1 MTKPKLREM
10 PRPDISLTSALGLP
24 AVYVKDARKSFGDKE
39 VLRDV
44 SLQIGQG
51 EVVSLIGPSGAGKS
65 TMLRCLAL
73 LDTFD
78 SGELAYGNVRV
89 CANEPGS
96 EKTTY
101 EKAAMRQARMRF
113 GIVFQ
118 NYNLFPHYTV
128 LKNVM
133 DAPIVVQKRDP
144 KEVEEQARKL
154 LEQLDIADHA
164 DKVPDQLSGGQQ
176 QRVAIARRGH
186 RHARDGLRARGVRP
200 HRVSV
205 RRPDRGGGHAGRGP
219 GAPHRR
225 AHQEVPRQ
233 RGGLGRARRTVPAKA
248 ARPSRPH
255 RFPTHAQA
263 HTHMKRGRATRPV
276 PFLHR
281 IRTVRTTP
289 PCPDGASFY
298 KRGTG
303 VTAGAPQSAPRWSR
317 RPCGSGRRSTR
328 T

>member
-101 EKAAMRQARMRF
+101 DKAAMRQARMRF

-118 NYNLFPHYTV
+118 NYNLFPHFTV
-128 LKNVM
+128 MRNVC
-133 DAPIVVQKRDP
+133 DAPIAVQGRDP
-144 KEVEEQARKL
+144 ATVEQEARQI
-154 LEQLDIADHA
+154 LERLGLSEHA
-164 DKVPDQLSGGQQ
+164 EKVPNQLSGGQQ
-176 QRVAIARRGH
+176 QRVAIARALAMHPKVLYFDEATSALDPRLTADMRRIIRELAADGMAIGIVTH
-186 RHARDGLRARGVRP
+186 EMGFARDVSDRVAFLLDGRIVEEGPAEEVMDHPTDARV
-200 HRVSV
+200 
-205 RRPDRGGGHAGRGP
+205 
-219 GAPHRR
+219 
-225 AHQEVPRQ
+225 QEF
-233 RGGLGRARRTVPAKA
+233 L
-248 ARPSRPH
+248 
-255 RFPTHAQA
+255 
-263 HTHMKRGRATRPV
+263 ATAE
-276 PFLHR
+276 
-281 IRTVRTTP
+281 
-289 PCPDGASFY
+289 D
-298 KRGTG
+298 
-303 VTAGAPQSAPRWSR
+303 
-317 RPCGSGRRSTR
+317 
-328 T
+328 